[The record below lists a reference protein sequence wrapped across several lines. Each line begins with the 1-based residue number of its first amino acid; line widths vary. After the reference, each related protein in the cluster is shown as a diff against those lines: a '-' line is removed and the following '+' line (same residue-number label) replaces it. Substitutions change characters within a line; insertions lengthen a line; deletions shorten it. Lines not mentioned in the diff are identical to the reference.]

1 VFEIG
6 ASLREARTNRN
17 LSADDVQKGIHIR
30 TRYLMALE
38 EERWELLPGEAYAK
52 GFLRTYAEFLGLN
65 SDVYIDE
72 YEARVAARV
81 EEPFVPDSL
90 APRGHNRLLFRSIV
104 GTVGLVALAVAVS
117 AWNLGSA
124 KASHPTA
131 EVTSPM
137 PNHQPVRVS
146 PAASAVKP
154 VVVPARSIVVIR
166 AARDR
171 CWLSIHIGGP
181 AGREIFRGI
190 LERGRRLRYPL
201 ATKLWVR
208 MGRPLALDIRID
220 GQAASGLQ
228 RSASNLVLTK
238 TGPLAG

>member
-6 ASLREARTNRN
+6 AGLREARTNRD
-17 LSADDVQKGIHIR
+17 LSTEDVQKGIHIR
-30 TRYLMALE
+30 ARYLMALE

-72 YEARVAARV
+72 YDERVAAHV
-81 EEPFVPDSL
+81 EEPFMPDSL

-104 GTVGLVALAVAVS
+104 ATVGLLALAVAAS

-124 KASHPTA
+124 KASHPTG
-131 EVTSPM
+131 EGTRTVP
-137 PNHQPVRVS
+137 PHQAVRVP
-146 PAASAVKP
+146 PAASVVKP
-154 VVVPARSIVVIR
+154 VVAPARSVAVIR
-166 AARDR
+166 AVRDR
-171 CWLSIHIGGP
+171 CWLSIRIGGP

-190 LERGRRLRYPL
+190 LERGRRLRHPL
-201 ATKLWVR
+201 ARELWVH

-220 GQAASGLQ
+220 GQAVGGLQ